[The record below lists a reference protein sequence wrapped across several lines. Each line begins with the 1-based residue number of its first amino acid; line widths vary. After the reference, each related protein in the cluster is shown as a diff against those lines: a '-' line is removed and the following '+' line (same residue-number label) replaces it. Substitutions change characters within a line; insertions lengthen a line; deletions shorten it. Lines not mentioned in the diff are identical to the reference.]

1 MERGA
6 ARLSAA
12 LARVALAGL
21 VALAVAC
28 GDTAADDA
36 AADGTAAGEAPATT
50 SAAKTTPSAAA
61 GCADVVDVEVTFV
74 GNGGYDFAVTVRS
87 HDTGWD
93 KYADAWRVVAGDGTV
108 LATRDLTHPHVDE
121 QPFTRRL
128 RGVVIPAGVSE
139 VEVAA
144 RDLVEGFCGTTMRVG
159 IPSHP

>member
-121 QPFTRRL
+121 QPFTRSIAD
-128 RGVVIPAGVSE
+128 VQVPAE
-139 VEVAA
+139 VEEVTVEAHDSVA
-144 RDLVEGFCGTTMRVG
+144 GWCGETVTR
-159 IPSHP
+159 PFP